1 MLMYRV
7 NCYHDLDNKLQESD
21 KAVKRVCVCV
31 CVCVCVTSVAV
42 A

>member
-21 KAVKRVCVCV
+21 IRSGGLG
-31 CVCVCVTSVAV
+31 TISR
-42 A
+42 